1 MITAGDVQT
10 FCRHE
15 VRKIKIKSQIGAENS
30 SLKSL
35 NTQYCVIIK
44 GALFLKPTVK
54 IPHYCDLLEAF
65 LLVHTFFS
73 HSADLTS
80 YQIHTGLQ
88 HSIIRPR
95 QPLCL
100 PPDIPTLPERL
111 VEAGYAT
118 HMVGKW
124 HLGFCRPGCLPTGR
138 GFQSFLGTLTGSGD
152 HFSYQSCDGAEACG
166 FDLHDGDRPA
176 WEMAG
181 NYSTMLYIDR

>member
-1 MITAGDVQT
+1 M
-10 FCRHE
+10 
-15 VRKIKIKSQIGAENS
+15 SNS
-30 SLKSL
+30 GSVS
-35 NTQYCVIIK
+35 K
-44 GALFLKPTVK
+44 GAIFLKPSVK
-54 IPHYCDLLEAF
+54 FPNIVSLHRLLRHCF
-65 LLVHTFFS
+65 FHNFS
-73 HSADLTS
+73 HSPYVAS

-100 PPDIPTLPERL
+100 PPHIPTLPERL

-124 HLGFCRPGCLPTGR
+124 HLGFCRPSCLPTGR

-176 WEMAG
+176 WEMVG
-181 NYSTMLYIDR
+181 NYSTLLYIER

>member
-1 MITAGDVQT
+1 MMQSSARVSKSAIFLLTIFKVSHYYITAVIST
-10 FCRHE
+10 RH
-15 VRKIKIKSQIGAENS
+15 
-30 SLKSL
+30 
-35 NTQYCVIIK
+35 
-44 GALFLKPTVK
+44 
-54 IPHYCDLLEAF
+54 
-65 LLVHTFFS
+65 LVFFS
-73 HSADLTS
+73 HTMILGTS

-124 HLGFCRPGCLPTGR
+124 HLGFCRPSCLPTGR

-176 WEMAG
+176 WEMTG
-181 NYSTMLYIDR
+181 NYSTLLYIERWASKYTLH

>member
-1 MITAGDVQT
+1 M
-10 FCRHE
+10 FNS
-15 VRKIKIKSQIGAENS
+15 VRVSKSAI
-30 SLKSL
+30 
-35 NTQYCVIIK
+35 
-44 GALFLKPTVK
+44 FLKPSVKFPIIVLLFTSLQDTV
-54 IPHYCDLLEAF
+54 
-65 LLVHTFFS
+65 FFTS
-73 HSADLTS
+73 SNTLSLSRLAS

-88 HSIIRPR
+88 HSIIRSR

-100 PPDIPTLPERL
+100 PLDVPTLPERL

-124 HLGFCRPGCLPTGR
+124 HLGFCRPNCLPTGR

-152 HFSYQSCDGAEACG
+152 HFSYRSCDGAEACG

-181 NYSTMLYIDR
+181 NYSTLLYIER